1 MKANN
6 NGSYPTS
13 FWFFVT
19 FGAGHVLKL
28 VSLLPSKV
36 MLALL
41 NISDPKGQFIY
52 ILEDAFAVVTYGPCL
67 YGHASTCI

>member
-28 VSLLPSKV
+28 VY
-36 MLALL
+36 A
-41 NISDPKGQFIY
+41 
-52 ILEDAFAVVTYGPCL
+52 
-67 YGHASTCI
+67 